1 MPRFEEQGIEA
12 SGPYGIEAHDLP
24 ELHEP
29 EFPEHESASG
39 EPAST
44 DDPVRAYL
52 REMGSV
58 RLLNRQ
64 GEIDLARKM
73 ERGSLRMRKA
83 LSRAPL
89 VWRKATDL
97 YRDVRVSGAGLEDL
111 ADITGPDQA
120 AKEKMRAEV
129 LRRFAR
135 FARSYENLKESERK
149 AAAISKRHVRL
160 RARRA
165 GELVRL
171 HVKCS
176 QELRAIPFST
186 TQWRRFRA
194 EIESVVVEIERR
206 PRHAAERETAAGAS
220 VRQMRHWLK
229 RASEGEAEAAAAKCA
244 LVAANLRLVV
254 SIARKYVNR
263 GLHLLDLIQ
272 EGNLGLIRAAEKF
285 DYHRGFKFSTYATW
299 WIRQAVTRALAD
311 QSRTI
316 RIPVHMNET
325 LNKHYR
331 VTRELEKELG
341 RAPANDEIARRM
353 ETTAEKVRELRAIS
367 RDPISLDLPVGNDGE
382 SLLGDLIEGRNADS
396 ILQPLMAHDLR
407 DETADALRSLA
418 PIEEKVIRMRFG
430 IGCDREHSLEE
441 IAEGFG
447 LTRERIRQ
455 MEAKG
460 FEKMRSS
467 EVARRLQPLMA
478 IQ

>member
-1 MPRFEEQGIEA
+1 MPRFEERIET
-12 SGPYGIEAHDLP
+12 SGPYGIEARDFPDLS
-24 ELHEP
+24 EP
-29 EFPEHESASG
+29 ESPEHEDASA

-73 ERGSLRMRKA
+73 ERGALRMRKA

-89 VWRKATDL
+89 VWRKALEL
-97 YRDVRVSGAGLEDL
+97 YREICDSGAGLEDF
-111 ADITGPDQA
+111 ADT
-120 AKEKMRAEV
+120 KEEMRNE
-129 LRRFAR
+129 LPRRFAR
-135 FARSYENLKESERK
+135 FARSCELFQESERN
-149 AAAISKRHVRL
+149 AAATPRRHLKV

-165 GELVRL
+165 SELRRMQ
-171 HVKCS
+171 VKCS
-176 QELRAIPFST
+176 QEFRAIPFST
-186 TQWRRFRA
+186 AQWQRFRA
-194 EIESVVVEIERR
+194 EIENAVREIERR
-206 PRHAAERETAAGAS
+206 PRQAAGLEKSAGAS
-220 VRQMRHWLK
+220 VLQMRHWLK
-229 RASEGEAEAAAAKCA
+229 SASEGKAEAAAAKCA

-316 RIPVHMNET
+316 RIPVHMNES

-341 RAPANDEIARRM
+341 RAPANEEIALRM
-353 ETTAEKVRELRAIS
+353 EITADKVRELRAIS
-367 RDPISLDLPVGNDGE
+367 RDSVSLDLPVGKDGE

-407 DETADALRSLA
+407 DETAEALRSLT
-418 PIEEKVIRMRFG
+418 PIEERVIRMRFG
-430 IGCDREHSLEE
+430 IGCEREHTLEE
-441 IAEGFG
+441 IADGFG

-460 FEKMRSS
+460 FEKMRAS
-467 EVARRLQPLMA
+467 EVARRLQPLMS